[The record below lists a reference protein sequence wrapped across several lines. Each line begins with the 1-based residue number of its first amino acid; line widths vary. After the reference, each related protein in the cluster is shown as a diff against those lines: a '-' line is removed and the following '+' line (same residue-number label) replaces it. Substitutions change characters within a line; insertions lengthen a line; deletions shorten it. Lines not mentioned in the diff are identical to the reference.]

1 MAINVAGTNAL
12 GDYLASEIANARTLI
27 GGATSNASSS
37 PIGAALAA
45 EMAVPQQPLSPTQ
58 LQSQASADN
67 LANMQMLFG
76 DQSAAD
82 VNWAPAIPGETALQ
96 SSQFAAQFATVATL
110 FGSNGVGANTDVQ
123 A

>member
-27 GGATSNASSS
+27 GGATSNASAS
-37 PIGAALAA
+37 PVGAALAA
-45 EMAVPQQPLSPTQ
+45 ETAVPPQPLSPTQ
-58 LQSQASADN
+58 LQNQVSADN
-67 LANMQMLFG
+67 LANVQMLFG
-76 DQSAAD
+76 DQSATDANS
-82 VNWAPAIPGETALQ
+82 VPAIPGETALQ

-110 FGSNGVGANTDVQ
+110 FGSNGVGANADVR